1 MPPKYAARELSAR
14 LWEARGKSPKAG
26 NSPCPP
32 TCPRGEGHK
41 DTAPSCSVQEKN
53 GKTLVKCFA
62 GCEQGDLIKA
72 LLELDLW
79 EMSEK
84 EEQTMTPATLTE
96 IGDAPP
102 SIIYEFRTPEGDL
115 VAEHLRWNHPDGS
128 KALAWRRPDHHYREG
143 LGKDEG
149 GLSLADL
156 PLYGSEELNRPEN
169 EGRRVLLVE
178 GEKAANKCR
187 EVGVEAV
194 VLANGGGANQK
205 DYKPKVLEVLQ
216 GREIWL
222 WRDNDEAGQKWERT
236 LKDKLRPLAKTIQ
249 TVQVKLGFKEDA
261 FDYFEKGGDLNIWE
275 APEVLVEYHGPR
287 SISVKMPTPRGSVT
301 FKFQQIS
308 SKRNSFTAEATVIPP
323 HSPIEDEN
331 TPIIRSCNL
340 KSSSGISTLAQECR
354 KNWGDEDGINW
365 PQLCS
370 KAASR
375 CIISAQEQARAS
387 SVDFALVKHD
397 PNAFE
402 QWIIDGLIPAQT
414 HSLLFGRGGGLKT
427 LLVHDMALKLVT
439 GTPYLGRK
447 IDRPYRVLVLDWE
460 NDERTWLKYQ
470 DRLLKSWDGPTFS
483 SDRFHYLPQTHP
495 LQENVQ
501 YIADFCAEHFIDVL
515 ICDSCTLAGGGD
527 TNNQEQA
534 NQFMSAIQE
543 LNRNLGISTI
553 NIGHVV
559 KDSYKNSEKRIEST
573 STMMGASS
581 WMTNHRAAFYIETTD
596 ISPTSFVSAWFQ
608 RKANLARA
616 ALPFA
621 TRTEFDDTPTNGVA
635 MGPITITSEDI
646 YKSDSLDLIPL
657 RTRIQHAIIQN
668 YGDPEEIAAYIDA
681 TETAVKKELK
691 AMSARNLVW
700 NDMTENGAAMY
711 RLRTN

>member
-1 MPPKYAARELSAR
+1 MPPKYSARELSAR
-14 LWEARGKSPKAG
+14 LWEARGKSPRAG

-32 TCPRGEGHK
+32 TCPRGEAHK
-41 DTAPSCSVQEKN
+41 DTAPSCSVQERN
-53 GKTLVKCFA
+53 GKTLIKCFA
-62 GCEQGDLIKA
+62 GCEQADLIKA
-72 LLELDLW
+72 LIDLDLW
-79 EMSEK
+79 EISENEGEKMS
-84 EEQTMTPATLTE
+84 PATLTK

-102 SIIYEFRTPEGDL
+102 TFIYEYYSPQGD
-115 VAEHLRWNHPDGS
+115 VIAEHLRWNKADGS
-128 KALAWRRPDHHYREG
+128 KAMAWRRPGHHYKEG

-149 GLSLADL
+149 GLSLAEL
-156 PLYGSEELNRPEN
+156 PLYGSEELLKPES
-169 EGRRVLLVE
+169 EGMRILLVE

-194 VLANGGGANQK
+194 VLANGGGGSQK
-205 DYKPKVLEVLQ
+205 DYKPKVLEMLQ
-216 GREIWL
+216 DREIWL

-236 LKDKLRPLAKTIQ
+236 LKDKLRPLAKSIQ
-249 TVQVKLGFKEDA
+249 TVQVKLGYKEDA
-261 FDYFEKGGDLNIWE
+261 FDYFEKGGELNIWE
-275 APEVLVEYHGPR
+275 APEVRIEYHGPR
-287 SISVKMPTPRGSVT
+287 SIGVTMPTPRGSVT

-340 KSSSGISTLAQECR
+340 KSSSSISTLAQECR
-354 KNWGDEDGINW
+354 KNWGDEDGVNW

-375 CIISAQEQARAS
+375 CIISAQEQARES

-397 PNAFE
+397 PTTFE
-402 QWIIDGLIPAQT
+402 QWLIDGVIPAQT
-414 HSLLFGRGGGLKT
+414 HTLLFGRGGGLKT
-427 LLVHDMALKLVT
+427 ILAHDMAMHLVT
-439 GTPYLGRK
+439 GTPWLGHH
-447 IDRPYRVLVLDWE
+447 ISRPHKVLILDWE
-460 NDERTWLKYQ
+460 NDQRIWLKYQ
-470 DRLLKSWDGPTFS
+470 ARLLKEWEGPLWDRDS
-483 SDRFHYLPQTHP
+483 FHYLPQTHP

-501 YIADFCAEHFIDVL
+501 HISDFCEEHGIDVL

-559 KDSYKNSEKRIEST
+559 KDSFKNSEKRIEST
-573 STMMGASS
+573 STMMGASA
-581 WMTNHRAAFYIETTD
+581 WMTNHRAAFYIETTEL
-596 ISPTSFVSAWFQ
+596 TGESFISAWFQ

-621 TRTEFDDTPTNGVA
+621 TVTKFDDTLEFNTPA
-635 MGPITITSEDI
+635 GPISITEGDI
-646 YKSDSLDLIPL
+646 YESDSLDLIPL
-657 RTRIQHAIIQN
+657 RTRIKHAIIKN
-668 YGDPEEIAAYIDA
+668 YNDPTRIAEYIDA
-681 TETAVKKELK
+681 TTSSVEKEISR
-691 AMSARNLVW
+691 MSAKNLIF
-700 NDMTENGAAMY
+700 NDMINGKTNY
-711 RLRTN
+711 RLLN